1 VSEPS
6 RYSSRNSL
14 LQSLL
19 RDHLDPGY
27 AAAARAR
34 ESGTARGSRV
44 SQLVWLVVGCVAVGA
59 VVGIANRTIGDDPD
73 DYRKEVLA
81 SVYAAERRNDDL
93 SAQRAAL
100 GTTADEARATA
111 LAGSAEGEQ
120 VLDRIRVLESA
131 AGAEPVHGPGVVVS
145 LDDRGAGDDRSV
157 VLDRDLQAIVNAL
170 WAGGAEAVA
179 IGDVR
184 VGPEVTV
191 RQAGGAIL
199 VDNRPVAP
207 PYRITAVG
215 PPVPL
220 QTGFV
225 VSPAYLRMS
234 AVAQLYDIEFDLQ
247 GEDDLALPG
256 ANLHELRSAQ
266 EATR

>member
-34 ESGTARGSRV
+34 EPGDHSRPA
-44 SQLVWLVVGCVAVGA
+44 QWVWLVIGCLAIGA
-59 VVGIANRTIGDDPD
+59 VAGIANRTIGDDPD
-73 DYRKEVLA
+73 DYRKEVLS
-81 SVYAAERRNDDL
+81 SVYAAERRNDEL
-93 SAQRAAL
+93 SAQRAEL
-100 GTTADEARATA
+100 TTTADDARARA
-111 LAGSAEGEQ
+111 LAGTAEGEQ
-120 VLDRIRVLESA
+120 VLGRIHELESA
-131 AGAEPVHGPGVVVS
+131 AGAEPVSGPGIVVS
-145 LDDRGAGDDRSV
+145 LDDRGAADDRSI
-157 VLDRDLQAIVNAL
+157 VLDRDLQGVVNAL

-191 RQAGGAIL
+191 RQAGGAML
-199 VDNRPVAP
+199 VDNRPVAA
-207 PYRITAVG
+207 PYRISAVG
-215 PPVPL
+215 PQGPL

-225 VSPAYLRMS
+225 VSSAYLRMS
-234 AVAQLYDIEFDLQ
+234 AVAQLYDLNFDLQ
-247 GEDDLALPG
+247 AEDELTLPG
-256 ANLHELRSAQ
+256 ANLHELRSAK